1 MRQPDGMLRSQSRAV
16 HAWLIAVIGFAT
28 WGCGDSGRNPPA
40 APLTTEAQGNP
51 SPGSPLR
58 IAAASDLQAALP
70 ELANRFRAMT
80 GIESSLTFGPSG
92 QLAEQIKQGAPFD
105 VFLSANE
112 SFVRNLAAGALIM
125 PDSVRPYARGS
136 LVLAVYHTFGEQ
148 VRSLNDLSIPQV
160 RKIALANPATAPYG
174 KAGKQ
179 ALERAGLWEKVQP
192 KIVFAESVRQAL
204 LYAQRG
210 DAEAAIVG
218 KAIANVPEIRTV
230 QIDATLHDPIIQA
243 LGVVRATSR
252 VADAEHFVR
261 FVLDQEGQ
269 SILKEFGFASP
280 GEELGAASREQTR
293 PAGKSSSP

>member
-16 HAWLIAVIGFAT
+16 QAWLIAVIVSAT

-40 APLTTEAQGNP
+40 TAPSTEVSGES
-51 SPGSPLR
+51 SPGTPLR

-70 ELANRFRAMT
+70 EVATRFRAMT
-80 GIESSLTFGPSG
+80 GIELSLTFGPSG

-105 VFLSANE
+105 LFLSANE
-112 SFVRNLAAGALIM
+112 SFVRDLAVAGLINS
-125 PDSVRPYARGS
+125 DSVRPYARGS

-148 VRSLNDLSIPQV
+148 VRSLNDLTIPAV
-160 RKIALANPATAPYG
+160 KKIALANPATAPYG

-179 ALERAGLWEKVQP
+179 ALERAGLWEKVEP

-218 KAIANVPEIRTV
+218 RAIANVPEIRSV
-230 QIDATLHDPIIQA
+230 KIDASLHDPIIQA
-243 LGVVRATSR
+243 LGVVAATTR
-252 VADAEHFVR
+252 VADTERFAR
-261 FVLDQEGQ
+261 FVLDQQGQ
-269 SILKEFGFASP
+269 NILKEFGFSP
-280 GEELGAASREQTR
+280 AGDDLGAESREQSR
-293 PAGKSSSP
+293 PGTKSGSP

>member
-16 HAWLIAVIGFAT
+16 HAWLIAIIAFAT

-40 APLTTEAQGNP
+40 APLTTQAHGE
-51 SPGSPLR
+51 STPGTPLR

-70 ELANRFRAMT
+70 EVANRFRAMT

-92 QLAEQIKQGAPFD
+92 QLAEQIKPGAPFD
-105 VFLSANE
+105 VLLSANE
-112 SFVRNLAAGALIM
+112 SFVRDLAAAGLVK

-148 VRSLNDLSIPQV
+148 VRSLNDLTIPEV
-160 RKIALANPATAPYG
+160 KKIALANPATAPYG

-218 KAIANVPEIRTV
+218 KAIANVPEIRV
-230 QIDATLHDPIIQA
+230 VKIDASLHDPIIQA
-243 LGVVRATSR
+243 LGVVSASTR
-252 VADAEHFVR
+252 VADAEQFAR
-261 FVLDQEGQ
+261 FVLDQEGP

-280 GEELGAASREQTR
+280 GDDREAASREQTR
-293 PAGKSSSP
+293 PAAKSISP